1 MQNKLDCPTVY
12 KSENIFRL
20 EEKEKIKYITN
31 HHFIIENFK
40 MQTGSHEYIVI
51 ELLLLMKVSAYSEP
65 EMGAFL
71 SRALVP
77 KLPKRQNADKRY

>member
-1 MQNKLDCPTVY
+1 
-12 KSENIFRL
+12 
-20 EEKEKIKYITN
+20 
-31 HHFIIENFK
+31 